1 MGSSPRFWTSIDD
14 RYRSEGSRLTKSLDK
29 KPIEHLIFFSLS
41 LSLSFSH
48 FLYLDLNRPHF
59 DTRGSHLVSQFLLW
73 SSLSIRAIAK
83 FRRFVFSLSLRS
95 FDLLDIY
102 LYLALTDH
110 SFRDTFCLSHVDRSF

>member
-1 MGSSPRFWTSIDD
+1 MTKEEGRKAGHGLFSTFWRRLLTD

-29 KPIEHLIFFSLS
+29 KPIEHLIFSSLS
-41 LSLSFSH
+41 LSLSVSLTLSH
-48 FLYLDLNRPHF
+48 FLYLDLNRSHF

-83 FRRFVFSLSLRS
+83 FRRFIFFHSLKS

-102 LYLALTDH
+102 LYFPH
-110 SFRDTFCLSHVDRSF
+110 